1 MNTATLI
8 GVSRFRPRPIPSH
21 LVRSAGAVVW
31 RFRDPS
37 RQAQLGQIIKDE
49 DIEILIV
56 HRPRYNDWSW
66 PKGKSE
72 LGEPIV
78 SAAVREVE
86 EETGEIIRL
95 GLPLTVQ
102 RYRLGS
108 GQIKEVRYWVGHV
121 AEHTPAARVRPPV
134 ERAPRREID
143 QARWVSP
150 SKADRLLTRRG
161 DRRLLTEVLAHAH
174 AGTLVT
180 MPLVVLRHA
189 KAVSRSSWNG
199 GEGERVLTRS
209 GVRQS
214 LAAIDM
220 LSAFGVSR
228 LVSSEWTR
236 CVQTLLP
243 YAGLAGVPM
252 DMRAE
257 LTEAA
262 AQEHPEGLIGTAR
275 GVLEDLSEPT
285 VMCAHR
291 PTLPSIFSVLQA
303 RSNAQVQLSF
313 PQESPWLGTAEAVIA
328 HVAQMPLTDAGG
340 GERVVL
346 AVERHGVSR

>member
-1 MNTATLI
+1 M
-8 GVSRFRPRPIPSH
+8 SRFRPRPIPSH

-37 RQAQLGQIIKDE
+37 RQAHLGEVIDDD

-72 LGEPIV
+72 LGEPIT

-86 EETGEIIRL
+86 EETGVLIRL

-121 AEHTPAARVRPPV
+121 VEDSPAARVRPPV

-150 SKADRLLTRRG
+150 VKADRLLTRRG
-161 DRRLLTEVLAHAH
+161 DRRLLTEVLTHAH

-180 MPLVVLRHA
+180 MPVVLLRHA
-189 KAVSRSSWNG
+189 KAVSRSTWQG
-199 GEGERVLTRS
+199 GEDARVLTRM

-214 LAAIDM
+214 MAAIDM

-228 LVSSEWTR
+228 LAASAWTR
-236 CVQTLLP
+236 CLQTLLP
-243 YAGLAGVPM
+243 YAGLAGVALEA
-252 DMRAE
+252 RAD
-257 LTEAA
+257 LTEEATAA
-262 AQEHPEGLIGTAR
+262 DPA
-275 GVLEDLSEPT
+275 GVEAVIVEMLAELSEPT
-285 VMCAHR
+285 VVCVHR
-291 PTLPSIFSVLQA
+291 PTLPIIFSVLQ
-303 RSNAQVQLSF
+303 RYSSAQVQLAF
-313 PQESPWLGTAEAVIA
+313 PQESPWLGTAEALMA
-328 HVAQMPLTDAGG
+328 HVAQLPAGGERG

-346 AVERHGVSR
+346 AVERHGAAR

>member
-1 MNTATLI
+1 M
-8 GVSRFRPRPIPSH
+8 SRFRPRPIPSH

-31 RFRDPS
+31 RFRDSS
-37 RQAQLGQIIKDE
+37 RRAQLGEVIRDE

-72 LGEPIV
+72 AGEPIV

-86 EETGEIIRL
+86 EETGVLIRL

-121 AEHTPAARVRPPV
+121 AADSPAARVRPPV

-143 QARWVSP
+143 QTRWVTP
-150 SKADRLLTRRG
+150 AKADRLLTRRG

-180 MPLVVLRHA
+180 VPMLLLRHA
-189 KAVSRSSWNG
+189 KAVSRATWQG
-199 GEGERVLTRS
+199 TEAGRVLTRT

-214 LAAIDM
+214 MAVVDM

-236 CVQTLLP
+236 CKQTLAP
-243 YAGLAGVPM
+243 YAGLAGLEVNAY
-252 DMRAE
+252 AE
-257 LTEAA
+257 LTEDAA
-262 AQEHPEGLIGTAR
+262 VVECPA
-275 GVLEDLSEPT
+275 GVDEVIAAELSELAEPT
-285 VMCAHR
+285 VVCAHR
-291 PTLPSIFSVLQA
+291 PTLPRMFAVLQ
-303 RSNAQVQLSF
+303 RSSSAQVQLAF
-313 PQESPWLGTAEAVIA
+313 PQESPWLSTAEAVIA
-328 HVAQMPLTDAGG
+328 HVAQLPAGVERG

-346 AVERHGVSR
+346 AVERHAVAR

>member
-37 RQAQLGQIIKDE
+37 RRAQLGEIIRDE

-72 LGEPIV
+72 VGEPIV

-86 EETGEIIRL
+86 EETGELIRL
-95 GLPLTVQ
+95 GMPLTVQ

-121 AEHTPAARVRPPV
+121 AEDSPAARVRPPV

-189 KAVSRSSWNG
+189 KAVSRSSWQG
-199 GEGERVLTRS
+199 SEAGRVLTRT

-214 LAAIDM
+214 MAAVDM
-220 LSAFGVSR
+220 LSAFGVAR

-243 YAGLAGVPM
+243 YASLADLPV
-252 DMRAE
+252 DARAE
-257 LTEAA
+257 LTEDAA
-262 AQEHPEGLIGTAR
+262 KERLEGVAQAVV
-275 GVLEDLSEPT
+275 GVLADLSEPT
-285 VMCAHR
+285 VLCAHR
-291 PTLPSIFSVLQA
+291 PTLPAIFSVLQG
-303 RSNAQVQLSF
+303 RSNAQVQLAF
-313 PQESPWLGTAEAVIA
+313 PQESPWLGTTEAVVA
-328 HVAQMPLTDAGG
+328 HVAQMPEGVERG

-346 AVERHGVSR
+346 AVERHGASR

>member
-1 MNTATLI
+1 M
-8 GVSRFRPRPIPSH
+8 SRFRPRPIPSH

-37 RQAQLGQIIKDE
+37 RRVKLGEVIRDD

-72 LGEPIV
+72 LGEPIA

-86 EETGEIIRL
+86 EETGVLIRL

-121 AEHTPAARVRPPV
+121 ADDSPAARVRPPV

-150 SKADRLLTRRG
+150 AKAGRLLTRRG

-174 AGTLVT
+174 GGTLVT
-180 MPLVVLRHA
+180 VPVVLLRHA
-189 KAVSRSSWNG
+189 KAVSRSTWQGSEG
-199 GEGERVLTRS
+199 GRVLTRM

-214 LAAIDM
+214 MAAVDM

-236 CVQTLLP
+236 CMQTLLP
-243 YAGLAGVPM
+243 YAGLAGVALEA
-252 DMRAE
+252 RSE

-262 AQEHPEGLIGTAR
+262 AVEHPSGVDAVVG
-275 GVLEDLSEPT
+275 GVLSELSEPT
-285 VMCAHR
+285 VLCVHR
-291 PTLPSIFSVLQA
+291 PTLPMVFAVLQR
-303 RSNAQVQLSF
+303 RSSAQVQLAF

-328 HVAQMPLTDAGG
+328 HVAQLPEGGERG

-346 AVERHGVSR
+346 AVERHGGAR